1 MGTSQSVEGGTR
13 PADMVR
19 ALRRTFDRTRATH
32 QPDTRESFPRL
43 RCTNPRCTNRGV
55 IMNIHPW
62 KRVIA
67 LLAVASYLTTACTT
81 LQNVPLRNADQTV
94 ARPAV
99 AVGESVVVTTRSG
112 EKKQFTVTA
121 VEADA
126 LVGANDRVAYA
137 DMQQLDVRRG
147 EGGKK

>member
-1 MGTSQSVEGGTR
+1 
-13 PADMVR
+13 
-19 ALRRTFDRTRATH
+19 
-32 QPDTRESFPRL
+32 
-43 RCTNPRCTNRGV
+43 
-55 IMNIHPW
+55 MNIHPW

-147 EGGKK
+147 EGGKKGLLIGAVVLGVVAIAAAAGGGGGGGGGGY